1 MATQAHAK
9 AEDVKLDVSQ
19 GPQQE
24 PDSPRFGEKE
34 PEVVRVAKEP
44 PQPSAAS
51 KLLRSMSIVHQTQ
64 NAVSALIEK
73 NQGIPVNHPA
83 LNITTLVKMPLAA
96 KASLGA
102 EPEHP
107 LGAETTFKVG
117 DIVQA
122 MVKGHGE
129 TIWTGMIMA
138 PLSTV
143 FKEADADGDGKT
155 TFEEW
160 HQRLGHL
167 VEADVLRRLFDE
179 CDTDKNGTLDIDE
192 FTVGLQ
198 GKYEIKWAQVFTLS
212 CCPVVGGRTVS
223 I

>member
-1 MATQAHAK
+1 MSTL
-9 AEDVKLDVSQ
+9 AEEVKLDVK
-19 GPQQE
+19 GE
-24 PDSPRFGEKE
+24 PESESPRFGEKE
-34 PEVVRVAKEP
+34 PDGVPVVKEP
-44 PQPSAAS
+44 STAS
-51 KLLRSMSIVHQTQ
+51 KLLRAMSIVHQTQ
-64 NAVSALIEK
+64 DVVSALKVK
-73 NQGIPVNHPA
+73 NQGIRVDHPA
-83 LNITTLVKMPLAA
+83 LNITPLIKIPLPA

-102 EPEHP
+102 EPEPP

-122 MVKGHGE
+122 KAFTVHHGNV
-129 TIWTGMIMA
+129 IWTGMIMA

-160 HQRLGHL
+160 RQRLGHL

-212 CCPVVGGRTVS
+212 CCPVVVFKRGGRTVS